1 MKIHYREPNL
11 IEQMLAAIADGKK
24 HIDYF
29 ELSADEFNQ
38 NFSMFDKSKQHGGD
52 VKYSFK
58 RIPIRVKS

>member
-1 MKIHYREPNL
+1 
-11 IEQMLAAIADGKK
+11 MLAAIADGKK